1 MDFFY
6 FGAAPAAS
14 PLTRDDIDAI
24 RRDLAETRK
33 NTAYLRQAVFC
44 ACLIILVVIG
54 VYVLGAVMAAR

>member
-1 MDFFY
+1 MQYDDY
-6 FGAAPAAS
+6 GAAPAAS
-14 PLTRDDIDAI
+14 PLTREDVDAI